1 MHVGPR
7 GLRHVTPIGA
17 QHHRDRHLYRR
28 GRSGDYRRPRHGSIV
43 IRILVSLLCGG
54 LFGGGLVVSGMTD
67 TLRVQG
73 FLDLFG
79 GWDPTLMFVMGGAII
94 TMFFAWRS
102 AANREAA
109 VLGGP
114 LPTPPSTQ
122 IDTRLAV
129 GGIMFGMGWGLSGFC
144 PGPAFASLSF
154 GGSGGLI
161 FMVAMLAAMFAARP
175 IIGMIFRGA

>member
-1 MHVGPR
+1 MKKLLVIFIA
-7 GLRHVTPIGA
+7 GL
-17 QHHRDRHLYRR
+17 
-28 GRSGDYRRPRHGSIV
+28 
-43 IRILVSLLCGG
+43 
-54 LFGGGLVVSGMTD
+54 LFGAGLAVSGMTD
-67 TLRVQG
+67 PARVIG

-79 GWDPTLMFVMGGAII
+79 NWDATLAFVMGGAII